1 MAVSVQID
9 PYSFSKHQR
18 ILSSDQLLVLTAHWK
33 VVPLR
38 MQFLLSCAEMST
50 GCWQQSKGPPFRNAE
65 TNSASSIQV
74 EAGYT
79 LFFPRGG
86 GEEWE
91 GIYLLLFLPCKSK
104 QNKGDFFFLSYL
116 KDSFCLAEITSWSFL
131 QKYMCMHTESKR
143 EEKSWQVRFACPSN
157 ILLLYLQGELITFYY
172 YWKKTPEAAS
182 SRAHRRHRRQA
193 VFRRIKTRTASTPVN
208 TPSRPPSSEFCKWKL
223 KAMHLSLFRCRE
235 QH

>member
-50 GCWQQSKGPPFRNAE
+50 GCWQQSKGPPFRIAE

-104 QNKGDFFFLSYL
+104 QNKGDFFFSVLS
-116 KDSFCLAEITSWSFL
+116 KGFFL
-131 QKYMCMHTESKR
+131 SG
-143 EEKSWQVRFACPSN
+143 WNN
-157 ILLLYLQGELITFYY
+157 IMKLLTKIHVHAY
-172 YWKKTPEAAS
+172 
-182 SRAHRRHRRQA
+182 
-193 VFRRIKTRTASTPVN
+193 
-208 TPSRPPSSEFCKWKL
+208 
-223 KAMHLSLFRCRE
+223 RE
-235 QH
+235 QKGGKKLTSQICMPL